1 MLYGSDTWLV
11 KEADMISQE
20 RNDASMVK
28 WMWNISFEDSISAEE
43 LKIEETKIENQ
54 TKIKEHERIFR

>member
-28 WMWNISFEDSISAEE
+28 WMWKVSFEDSISAEE

-54 TKIKEHERIFR
+54 TKIKEHERICR

>member
-1 MLYGSDTWLV
+1 MF
-11 KEADMISQE
+11 SQE

-28 WMWNISFEDSISAEE
+28 WMWNVSFEDSISAEE